1 MSLVWLD
8 GISICLYLIRESSV
22 LEQAQRLQ
30 KRELYQQRNG
40 VDGEDVHMSSAK
52 ASNGERQ
59 RKRKRARG
67 DVEMADAEVQ
77 D

>member
-1 MSLVWLD
+1 M
-8 GISICLYLIRESSV
+8 

-30 KRELYQQRNG
+30 KRELDQQRKG
-40 VDGEDVHMSSAK
+40 VDGDDVHMSSAK
-52 ASNGERQ
+52 TSNGERQ

-77 D
+77 T